1 MRGFL
6 RRLAALTKKEFL
18 QLLRDKSSLLIGAA
32 LPVMLILL
40 IGYGISLDVKN
51 VPTAVVLQDRSPAA
65 RDVLSFLDGSEYF
78 TPLWTASMREAKAL
92 MAQRKADAIIQVPSD
107 FTRGLQNGAAE
118 LQLIL
123 YGADSA
129 TASTVQGYV
138 ESAVRQW
145 SSQKGAPYRGEKNAG
160 GVAVVSRMWFNEA
173 NSSTWYFVPGLIMI
187 IMTIVGVFLTALVMA
202 REWERGTLESLFVSP
217 VRPVEILLSKM
228 IPYFCVAMFG
238 FSLCLA
244 AAKFLYG
251 VPLRGSLALIV
262 LSSTLYLFTALG
274 IGLLISSVTKN
285 QFLACQV
292 SLIASFLPAVMLTGF
307 IYDLR
312 CVPVWVG
319 RIGSA
324 LPPTF
329 YLQLLKSLMLTGN
342 NWPLIVRN
350 CSMLA
355 LYAIFFISAA
365 LIITKKRVE

>member
-18 QLLRDKSSLLIGAA
+18 QLLRDRSSLLIGAA

-40 IGYGISLDVKN
+40 IGYGISLDVRN
-51 VPTAVVLQDRSPAA
+51 VPTAVVLQDPSPAA
-65 RDVLSFLDGSEYF
+65 HDVLSFLEGSEYF
-78 TPLWTASMREAKAL
+78 TPIWTTSMREAQAL
-92 MAQRKADAIIQVPSD
+92 MAQRKADAIIQVPPD
-107 FTRGLQNGAAE
+107 FTRNLQKGAAS

-129 TASTVQGYV
+129 TASSVQGYA

-145 SSQKGAPYRGEKNAG
+145 SAQYGSAYRSGNSSG
-160 GVAVVSRMWFNEA
+160 GVTVVSRMWFNEA

-217 VRPVEILLSKM
+217 VRPAEVLLSKM

-251 VPLRGSLALIV
+251 VPLRGSFALIV
-262 LSSTLYLFTALG
+262 LSSTLYLFAMLG

-292 SLIASFLPAVMLTGF
+292 SLIISLLPAMMLTGF

-319 RIGSA
+319 NIGSA

-342 NWPLIVRN
+342 NWPLIIKN
-350 CSMLA
+350 CTILT
-355 LYAIFFISAA
+355 LYAVFFVGAA
-365 LIITKKRVE
+365 LLITKKRVE